1 MSEQAFADGLLWCFA
16 VVGGVLFSFF
26 VILIVMYC
34 IVNVV
39 DMIQDYRSRKMRIKK
54 WRDDQWQT
62 VRRKR

>member
-1 MSEQAFADGLLWCFA
+1 MTEQAFSDGILWCFA

-26 VILIVMYC
+26 VILILMYC

-62 VRRKR
+62 VRRR